1 LRVEVME
8 ELEKPWLVVA
18 DDLFVS
24 SFFTQVI
31 LFLSEAGI
39 LEELEKQWLVLAD
52 DLACA
57 GAVEED
63 VRVLGVVH
71 VQVC

>member
-1 LRVEVME
+1 MACSCRRSFSFF
-8 ELEKPWLVVA
+8 PP
-18 DDLFVS
+18 
-24 SFFTQVI
+24 FFTQAI

-71 VQVC
+71 VQVLLMCC